1 MAHRPSFF
9 HRVIS
14 CFRNKPK
21 APPPVSAAE
30 FTEAFAHILREK
42 MPGLKVTIC
51 GPLELQLVGRDGTE
65 QSSFLENAF
74 TEYQAHPGLQ
84 TEVLE
89 KFTSALRETLEDT
102 HDRIDRTRIVP
113 VIKDAAYIEDV
124 RRALESR
131 GHGAAAAQA
140 YDRYNSELVVLYAE
154 DTPKNMRFLT
164 EENVREL
171 GIEREE
177 LRALAIQNLRNVLA
191 NVELTGENGLYL
203 VSAGGDY
210 EASLLLMDSLWTSG
224 QIKVSGEIVVA
235 IPARGVLVVTGSENK
250 PALKKVRELAVKTAA
265 EAAYRLSPNLFV
277 YRNSRFELFNS

>member
-1 MAHRPSFF
+1 MSFL

-14 CFRNKPK
+14 RFRSQPQT
-21 APPPVSAAE
+21 PPHPISAAE

-51 GPLELQLVGRDGTE
+51 GPLELKLVGKGGGE

-74 TEYQAHPGLQ
+74 TEYQAHPDLQ

-89 KFTSALRETLEDT
+89 KFTSALRETMEDT
-102 HDRIDRTRIVP
+102 HEQIDRTRIVP
-113 VIKDAAYIEDV
+113 VIKDATYIEDV

-131 GHGAAAAQA
+131 GHDAAAAAQA

-154 DTPKNMRFLT
+154 DTPMNMRFLT

-171 GIEREE
+171 GIERNN

-191 NVELTGENGLYL
+191 NVEVAGDNGLYL

-224 QIKVSGEIVVA
+224 QVEVNGEIVVA

-265 EAAYRLSPNLFV
+265 EAAYRLTPSLFV
-277 YRNSRFELFNS
+277 YRNSRFEVFDG